1 MLKRYITELVTL
13 LILLINILFSEISDV
28 QEKTMKYDK
37 EHTCYICNAI
47 FTRIKSLTEH
57 CLSAHDVDKPYQ
69 CSECK
74 ETFSSKRTL
83 RFHITNTHEKS
94 KYLPMLNFIT
104 IGTCVKKLH

>member
-1 MLKRYITELVTL
+1 MLNFSTIGMLKNT

-47 FTRIKSLTEH
+47 FTRIKSLAEH
-57 CLSAHDVDKPYQ
+57 CLSAHNVDKPYQ

-74 ETFSSKRTL
+74 ETFSSKRTFQ
-83 RFHITNTHEKS
+83 FHITNTHEKS
-94 KYLPMLNFIT
+94 EYLCLILVQLV
-104 IGTCVKKLH
+104 C